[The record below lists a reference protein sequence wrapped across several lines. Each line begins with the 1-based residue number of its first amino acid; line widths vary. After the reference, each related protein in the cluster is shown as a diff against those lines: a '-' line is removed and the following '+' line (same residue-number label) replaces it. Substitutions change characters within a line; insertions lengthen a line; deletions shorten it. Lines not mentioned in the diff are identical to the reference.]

1 MNKRK
6 HKGSLLRLLI
16 LVLLLAGALQV
27 YRWSRTNDPRF
38 YLFLQSRP
46 GRVLARIF
54 HWGSAA
60 AQAIPEDKPAEELTE
75 TERAVMKKMREK
87 LLARQARYRLVTA
100 EGRELTGW
108 IVESNS
114 QYVVFEEKYGA
125 SGALQIRIPAA
136 KISILE
142 RLPARIPP
150 ITYRDIRFQMEFPSM
165 QFYKKPPY
173 SILTDESYFHVERS
187 VRTLQELHT
196 EFMRYF
202 RPLLSRRNSPLPSLQ
217 VLFFS
222 DEEQFHR
229 YQKRYCRIPEPT
241 AGFYSPTLRRLV
253 IYNEKRSGWL
263 RDLEEDLRKSAE
275 ESGLSTPQAALRKR
289 KIERALLHEAEEKTF
304 VTLRHEGAHQLF
316 FAYGVH
322 SDFRVENDWLIE
334 GLAVFMETR
343 PAGRKDPRRVSTL
356 RKAAEKNRL
365 IPLKRLMDYRHVRGF
380 LALGSSAKVELAYCQ
395 AWALVRYL
403 MSDPGRRNAFFE
415 YIRYVRDPRHL
426 REILHSSRLDLL
438 ARFLRSTPEKTARE
452 YRSYIS
458 RL

>member
-1 MNKRK
+1 MYKRR
-6 HKGSLLRLLI
+6 HKGRLLRLLV
-16 LVLLLAGALQV
+16 LGLLLAGSLQV

-46 GRVLARIF
+46 GKILGRIF
-54 HWGSAA
+54 HWGGPAHRPV
-60 AQAIPEDKPAEELTE
+60 PENKPEEELTG
-75 TERAVMKKMREK
+75 TERAVMRKMRQQM
-87 LLARQARYRLVTA
+87 LARRARYRLVTA
-100 EGRELTGW
+100 EGRELAGW
-108 IVESNS
+108 IVQSNS

-125 SGALQIRIPAA
+125 SGALRIRIPAA
-136 KISILE
+136 RIHILE
-142 RLPARIPP
+142 PVPVRVPP

-173 SILTDESYFHVERS
+173 SILTDESFFHVERS
-187 VRTLQELHT
+187 VRTLQELHA

-202 RPLLSRRNSPLPSLQ
+202 RALVARRNSPLPSLQ

-222 DEEQFHR
+222 NEQQFR
-229 YQKRYCRIPEPT
+229 WYQKRYCRIPEPT
-241 AGFYSPTLRRLV
+241 SGFYSPSLRRLV
-253 IYNEKRSGWL
+253 IYNEKRTGWL
-263 RDLEEDLRKSAE
+263 RDLEEDLRKSTE
-275 ESGLSTPQAALRKR
+275 ESGLTKPEAALRKR

-322 SDFRVENDWLIE
+322 SDFRAENDWLLE

-343 PAGRKDPRRVSTL
+343 PAGRKDPHRVSTL
-356 RKAAEKNRL
+356 RKAAKENRL
-365 IPLKRLMDYRHVRGF
+365 IPLKRLMDFRHVRGL

-395 AWALVRYL
+395 SWALVHYL
-403 MSDPGRRNAFFE
+403 MADPVRRNAFFE

-426 REILHSSRLDLL
+426 HEIVRSPRLELL
-438 ARFLRSTPEKTARE
+438 ARFLKSTPEGITRK
-452 YRSYIS
+452 YRAYIG